1 LKLIDILKEDLKRE
15 RLIEEIREKLSKSGY
30 LEDIYN
36 EAHDQTVSKVM
47 NGIELYKN
55 ILKERD
61 EYKQK
66 RKSLFEARQVEEIL
80 GDLNVNDAVYEI
92 TINTSDAYEYEKREV
107 PGAEVYQFVDKN
119 DIIRSVVFRNDNHE
133 VKTGWKNKE
142 EDQFRNDK
150 PDSELADNKVLN
162 TIAKIVLEDII
173 PEHDIII
180 LKCVDELRF
189 RFFRALI
196 YKNLNE
202 KQYNIATQGN
212 DIIIQKEK

>member
-1 LKLIDILKEDLKRE
+1 MKLIDILKEDLKRE